1 MADELNPKAKS
12 DDAAEQ
18 GSDEW
23 MDLSLS
29 GLRDDELAKDPPPA
43 VDEFMAEA
51 AVANEAD
58 AEAIP
63 EVKDKPGPYIAFEHV
78 SKCFGDL
85 VVLQDVSFWVDPGET
100 LCILGRSGVGKSV
113 SLQMLM
119 GFLKPDKGTI
129 HVARQDIDVFV

>member
-12 DDAAEQ
+12 DDASEQ
-18 GSDEW
+18 NSDQW

-29 GLRDDELAKDPPPA
+29 GLMDDELAKDPPPA

-58 AEAIP
+58 AEVI
-63 EVKDKPGPYIAFEHV
+63 EKVEDKPGPYISFEHV
-78 SKCFGDL
+78 CKSFGDF
-85 VVLQDVSFWVDPGET
+85 VVLEDVSFWVNPGET

-113 SLQMLM
+113 SLPMLL